1 MTPCRTATL
10 IAAAGLL
17 VAGPVFAQTAAPPP
31 SRSLAPSGGAAA
43 TLPNAFDAPVAPP
56 VGLTPPATTT
66 TRASQVTDAEMAEAA
81 LRTIIGQIRSG
92 ELDTAL
98 FTPDLGTRLE
108 GRMGELTPMVQGYGE
123 LLSLESEGPIVNGAG
138 QYRVTFDG
146 AVTQWLI
153 GLEEGGLI
161 AALLFRPA
169 PEDSEETTPAPPPS
183 DR

>member
-1 MTPCRTATL
+1 MTPCRTIPL
-10 IAAAGLL
+10 IAAVGLL
-17 VAGPVFAQTAAPPP
+17 VAGPVFAQTAAPPQ
-31 SRSLAPSGGAAA
+31 SRSLAPSSGAAA

-56 VGLTPPATTT
+56 ASPAPPAATAAP
-66 TRASQVTDAEMAEAA
+66 ASQVTDAEMAEAA

-92 ELDTAL
+92 ELDTGL

-108 GRMGELTPMVQGYGE
+108 GRMSELTPLVQGYGN
-123 LLSLESEGPIVNGAG
+123 LLSLESEGPVVNGAG

-169 PEDSEETTPAPPPS
+169 PEDSEDATPAAPRS
-183 DR
+183 ER